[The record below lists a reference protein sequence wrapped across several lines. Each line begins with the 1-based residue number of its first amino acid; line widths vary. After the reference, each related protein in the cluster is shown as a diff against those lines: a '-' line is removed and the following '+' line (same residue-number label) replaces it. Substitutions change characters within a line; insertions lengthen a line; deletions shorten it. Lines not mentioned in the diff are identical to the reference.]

1 MTARELPRGLLVLIA
16 LLALQLTVVL
26 DVHIGGAHPDLMLGL
41 GVTAGLAG
49 GTQRGAIGG
58 FFSGI
63 ALDLFL
69 PTPFGLSALVGTVV
83 GAAAG
88 QLVAAGVDRS
98 TWFFVPGV
106 AALGSVVG
114 VIMFAVLGTV
124 VGQPDMLTV
133 NLATVVVVVAV
144 VNGLLGSVYMA
155 LWRWVI
161 GEREGGSGAWR
172 GTLVSGDAP

>member
-1 MTARELPRGLLVLIA
+1 MTARELPRGLLVLIVA
-16 LLALQLTVVL
+16 LALQLTVVL
-26 DVHIGGAHPDLMLGL
+26 DLRIGGAHPELMIGL
-41 GVTAGLAG
+41 AVTAGLAG
-49 GTQRGAIGG
+49 GIERGAIVG
-58 FFSGI
+58 FLSGI

-69 PTPFGLSALVGTVV
+69 PTPFGLNALVGTVI

-106 AALGSVVG
+106 TALGSAIG

-124 VGQPDMLTV
+124 FGQPDMLSPG
-133 NLATVVVVVAV
+133 LPAVVAV
-144 VNGLLGSVYMA
+144 VGIVNGLLAQPASA

-161 GEREGGSGAWR
+161 GEHQGGSGAWR
-172 GTLVSGDAP
+172 GSLVSGDSP

>member
-1 MTARELPRGLLVLIA
+1 MSPRELPRGLLVLIA
-16 LLALQLTVVL
+16 VLAVQLTVVL
-26 DVHIGGAHPDLMLGL
+26 DVRIGGAHPDLMLGL
-41 GVTAGLAG
+41 AVTAGLAG
-49 GTQRGAIGG
+49 GAQRGAIAG

-106 AALGSVVG
+106 AALGSAVG

-124 VGQPDMLTV
+124 FGQPDMLTV
-133 NLATVVVVVAV
+133 GLAAVVVVVSV
-144 VNGLLGSVYMA
+144 VNGVLGPLFMA
-155 LWRWVI
+155 LWGWVI
-161 GEREGGSGAWR
+161 REPQGGSGAWR